1 MNVLEVQ
8 GLHCHYQQQPVL
20 ADVTLSVGQ
29 NQVLA
34 LLGASGCGK
43 STLLRALA
51 GLQTH
56 QGRIELAGQI
66 LSDGQQQLPPEQRR
80 VGLIFQDY
88 ALFPHLSVA
97 ENVAFGLR
105 YVAPALT
112 SLERQQR
119 VQQTLALV
127 QLEAYGTRAPHQLSG
142 GQQQRVAIA
151 RALAPQPRLLLL
163 DEPFS
168 NIDTQVRGPLMA
180 QMRQLLKRLAISA
193 IVVTHSKSE
202 AFSFADEV
210 ALLHQGQI
218 IQQGTPERLYRQPSS
233 SVVAD
238 FLGAS
243 NYLEAKVLDAHR
255 LSTVLGELR
264 STTALPYVPPHQG
277 QLLVRPQQLS
287 LQPDPTGN
295 GVIRERHFVGSAC
308 DYWVQVG
315 ALQLQVHSLT
325 GQWPV
330 GQRVAV
336 QVHEHELILF

>member
-1 MNVLEVQ
+1 MNVLDVQ

-20 ADVTLSVGQ
+20 TGVTFGVAH

-51 GLQTH
+51 GLQAH

-66 LSDGQQQLPPEQRR
+66 LSDDQQQLPPEQRR

-105 YVAPALT
+105 YVTEPLT
-112 SLERQQR
+112 RLERQQR
-119 VQQTLALV
+119 VQQMLALV
-127 QLEAYGTRAPHQLSG
+127 QLEAYGARAPHQLSG

-168 NIDTQVRGPLMA
+168 NIDMQVRAPLMA
-180 QMRQLLKRLAISA
+180 QMRQLLNQLAISA

-202 AFSFADEV
+202 AFAFADEV
-210 ALLHQGQI
+210 ALLEQGQI
-218 IQQGTPERLYRQPSS
+218 IQQGTPERLYRHPSS

-243 NYLEAKVLDAHR
+243 NYIEAKVLDAHR
-255 LSTVLGELR
+255 LSTALGELR
-264 STTALPYVPPHQG
+264 STTSLPFLAPHQG
-277 QLLVRPQQLS
+277 QLLLRPQQLY
-287 LQPDPTGN
+287 LQPSTTGN
-295 GVIRERHFVGSAC
+295 GVIIERHFGGSAC
-308 DYWVQVG
+308 NYWVQVG
-315 ALQLQVHSLT
+315 ALQLQVHALNA
-325 GQWPV
+325 QWPV

-336 QVHEHELILF
+336 QVHEHELVLF